1 MPIPGYNEPFLWA
14 LNRIADKDG
23 KASGVFS
30 RWFDTAFQA
39 RVNATPAVADPPEVL
54 DGETASTS
62 GTVGGTQSAGLYR
75 VSYYAQILTPAGVA
89 SGLQLTLTWTHEGV
103 AQTETFTNLTGNL
116 VTTHQSQ
123 TYMIEIDPGTTI
135 GYTLTYTS
143 NPAAAMAYY
152 AVLCAE
158 LIQPLN

>member
-14 LNRIADKDG
+14 LNRVTDKDG

-30 RWFDTAFQA
+30 RWFDTSFQA
-39 RVNATPAVADPPEVL
+39 RVDATPVVADPPEVL
-54 DGETASTS
+54 DAQSASTS
-62 GTVGGTQSAGLYR
+62 GTVGGSQSAGLYR
-75 VSYYAQILTPAGVA
+75 VSYYAQIITAAGVS

-103 AQTETFTNLTGNL
+103 AQSETFTNLTGNTT
-116 VTTHQSQ
+116 TTHQSQ
-123 TYMIEIDPGTTI
+123 SLMIEIDPGTTI
-135 GYTLTYTS
+135 GYSLTYAS
-143 NPAAAMAYY
+143 NPASAMVYY